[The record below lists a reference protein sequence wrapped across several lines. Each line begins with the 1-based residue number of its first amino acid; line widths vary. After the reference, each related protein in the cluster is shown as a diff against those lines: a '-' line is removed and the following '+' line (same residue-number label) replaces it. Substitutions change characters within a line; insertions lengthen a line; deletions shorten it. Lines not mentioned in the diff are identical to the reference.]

1 MVERTNIVTFQGNPL
16 TLIGD
21 EIKVGDKLPD
31 CQLVGN
37 DLSRVQLSSFKGK
50 LCIISCVPSLD
61 TPVCDLQTR
70 RFNEEAGK
78 FGENVAV
85 ITVSMDLPFAQ
96 QRWCGN
102 ASAENIITLSD
113 YMTAGLAK
121 SLGVLIKE
129 LHLFARAVFVVDKQ
143 GVITYVQIVR
153 EVTNEPDYEEVL
165 KALRNCYEKIG

>member
-1 MVERTNIVTFQGNPL
+1 MPERTDIVTFQGNPL

-37 DLSRVQLSSFKGK
+37 DLSPVQLSSFKGK
-50 LCIISCVPSLD
+50 VCIISCVPSLD
-61 TPVCDLQTR
+61 TPVCDLQTK

-78 FGENVAV
+78 LGDDVAV

-102 ASAENIITLSD
+102 SNAENITTLSD
-113 YMTAGLAK
+113 YMTAELAQA
-121 SLGVLIKE
+121 LGILIKE
-129 LHLFARAVFVVDKQ
+129 LRLLARSVFVVDKQ
-143 GVITYVQIVR
+143 GVISYVQIVS

-165 KALRNCYEKIG
+165 KAAKEMV